1 MRSNRFHK
9 VAVLAATLA
18 TGLAGCG
25 GGGAGGEKS
34 GGPAAPRSLR
44 LGAVEGA
51 DAPYADEVKEFAN
64 AVSKLSNGSI
74 KIDLVWNAAPPTAGE
89 SETKLAHMVADRK
102 IDLAV
107 VPTRVWDQLK
117 VTSMQALQAPFLVD
131 NLGLLNAI
139 VTSDLA
145 GEMLSGLDAVGV
157 KGMAIWPDSLRHPIG
172 LTKPLLTVA
181 DFKGSRLRVP
191 PSEASYSLA
200 AALGATPVDPKDWNN
215 AASAGQLDGAESAF
229 VWANDLGIAG
239 TLAANITFFPKAN
252 AIVANDK
259 IFEAL
264 SSEQQKVLQQAATE
278 TTAYV
283 VKTNTSEHDL
293 APEYCKVG
301 GSVALASE
309 SDIADL
315 KEQVAPVLAELE
327 HNAGTER
334 IIDEISTL
342 KSKTPA
348 DPAAAAVACEP
359 AATSAPVATRA
370 DEPTTFPE
378 GDYRTDSPLDGV
390 VTMTY
395 KDGVWQRIDA
405 SGKVDCSATY
415 VVKSGRLW
423 LTTSTEPG
431 MSCGNPPGQLFLDAA
446 WTLEG
451 DQLRFVDIH
460 SDLNAIQE
468 FSLPWTRIEG
478 APDSAATAEP
488 TAFPEGVYRAEIDY
502 QSGSPV
508 VTTLTLID
516 GNWVQHD
523 DSADCA
529 GTYVVAS
536 RRIRLILGP
545 DSPCGNKAALV
556 LDAAWTFDG
565 GVLRFVDLDS
575 AMESGAVKVFG
586 PTSWTKTD

>member
-9 VAVLAATLA
+9 VAVLAVTLA

-25 GGGAGGEKS
+25 GGGPGGEKS
-34 GGPAAPRSLR
+34 GGPAAPHALR
-44 LGAVEGA
+44 LGAVEGS
-51 DAPYADEVKEFAN
+51 DAPYADEVKEFAK
-64 AVSKLSNGSI
+64 AVTKLSNGSI
-74 KIDLVWNAAPPTAGE
+74 NIDIVWNAAAPTAGE
-89 SETKLAHMVADRK
+89 SETKLAHMVTDGK
-102 IDLAV
+102 IDMAV

-131 NLGLLNAI
+131 NFGLLNAI
-139 VTSDLA
+139 VSSDLA
-145 GEMLSGLDAVGV
+145 GEMLSGLNAVGV

-200 AALGATPVDPKDWNN
+200 AALGATTVDPKDWLT
-215 AASAGQLDGAESAF
+215 AASTGQLDGAESAF

-239 TLAANITFFPKAN
+239 TLTANITFYPKAN

-264 SSEQQKVLQQAATE
+264 SSEQQKILQEAATE
-278 TTAYV
+278 TAAYV
-283 VKTNTSEHDL
+283 VKTNRSEHDL

-301 GSVALASE
+301 GSVALASD

-315 KEQVAPVLAELE
+315 KKQAAPVLAELE
-327 HNAGTER
+327 QNAGTKR
-334 IIDEISTL
+334 LVDEISTL
-342 KSKTPA
+342 KAKTPA
-348 DPAAAAVACEP
+348 DPAVSAAACKPVV
-359 AATSAPVATRA
+359 TSAPVGDEAFPEGVYRAEITNSGHAVVATGTFIGGAWTGHDDSGEPDCAGSYTVESGRIRITTSSSVALDCGNPPNFVFFDAAWTLENDELRFIDIKGDPDVARVFGGQPWTRIEGGA

-378 GDYRTDSPLDGV
+378 GSYRTDSPLDGV

-395 KDGVWQRIDA
+395 LDGVWQRIDA
-405 SGKVDCSATY
+405 SGKVDCAATF

-423 LTTSTEPG
+423 LTTSTDTA
-431 MSCGNPPGQLFLDAA
+431 MSCGNPTGKVFLDAA

-468 FSLPWTRIEG
+468 FSLPWTKIG
-478 APDSAATAEP
+478 
-488 TAFPEGVYRAEIDY
+488 
-502 QSGSPV
+502 
-508 VTTLTLID
+508 
-516 GNWVQHD
+516 
-523 DSADCA
+523 
-529 GTYVVAS
+529 
-536 RRIRLILGP
+536 
-545 DSPCGNKAALV
+545 
-556 LDAAWTFDG
+556 
-565 GVLRFVDLDS
+565 
-575 AMESGAVKVFG
+575 
-586 PTSWTKTD
+586 